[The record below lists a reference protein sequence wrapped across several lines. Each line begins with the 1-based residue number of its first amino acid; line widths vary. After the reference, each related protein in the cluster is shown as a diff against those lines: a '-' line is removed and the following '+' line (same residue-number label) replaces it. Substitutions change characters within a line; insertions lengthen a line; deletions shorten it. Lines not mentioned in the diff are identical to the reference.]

1 MYNCTCTDKYICIT
15 ICITGIF
22 NVYKHVTSGYHHPF
36 TGLQKRCCSSC
47 PNHLGVP
54 HVTESVQ
61 GNPSTDFVGI
71 ISTLWFQPTWISKD
85 WYFRLSSK

>member
-36 TGLQKRCCSSC
+36 TGLQKRCCPISQ
-47 PNHLGVP
+47 NLW
-54 HVTESVQ
+54 
-61 GNPSTDFVGI
+61 NPSTDFVGI
-71 ISTLWFQPTWISKD
+71 ISTLWFQPTWIPKD